1 MSFKVRYIIIS
12 ILVVIIT
19 NKRQRIPKGH
29 SMDNPEND
37 FTNNKSCVR
46 NNLADVFYMYYH
58 MSKLNDDTMDMVGKQ
73 QTTHNP
79 LRLIM
84 SFYKFSYIC
93 VTCRSYVH
101 PIPSCIFDKPPNQ
114 RSWTICLSTCSQMK
128 ITQLLINKCQEWSFI
143 VRCKIKIATIFMTHP
158 LLLPFGD

>member
-1 MSFKVRYIIIS
+1 
-12 ILVVIIT
+12 
-19 NKRQRIPKGH
+19 
-29 SMDNPEND
+29 MDNPEND

-84 SFYKFSYIC
+84 NFYYKLSYIF

-114 RSWTICLSTCSQMK
+114 RSWTICLSTCS
-128 ITQLLINKCQEWSFI
+128 
-143 VRCKIKIATIFMTHP
+143 
-158 LLLPFGD
+158 